1 MLLSYSYKIKS
12 CEKYLSD
19 YQKIPVAADPR
30 KARKNQAHT
39 SPTNSVEG
47 KSAKGTTTQEDSGVL
62 FPLEIQAKTQ
72 KLKVFREE
80 VHSNLAAI
88 LEEKKKQ
95 DRFLE
100 YVDGV
105 RRKQFHAKRAV

>member
-1 MLLSYSYKIKS
+1 M
-12 CEKYLSD
+12 
-19 YQKIPVAADPR
+19 
-30 KARKNQAHT
+30 
-39 SPTNSVEG
+39 
-47 KSAKGTTTQEDSGVL
+47 L